1 MDINGIPAHALITH
15 AAVVFGPLSALGAI
29 AYALVPR
36 WRDWLRWPLVVTAAI
51 ALVTIWASYFTG
63 ESWRDDDFEGATG
76 EFAERLDKHED
87 LAGILRIS
95 VTVFAVVT
103 FAAAWFHT
111 RTGTTRYVLSG
122 LLVASAVV
130 TLVYVVL
137 TGDAGA
143 KTVHGS
149 YAVG

>member
-15 AAVVFGPLSALGAI
+15 AAVVFGPLSALFAI
-29 AYALVPR
+29 AYAVVPR
-36 WRDWLRWPLVVTAAI
+36 WRDWLRWPLVVTAAL
-51 ALVTIWASYFTG
+51 ALVTIWVSYLSG
-63 ESWRDDDFEGATG
+63 ESWREDDFTGATG
-76 EFAERLDKHED
+76 ELAERLDRHED
-87 LAGILRIS
+87 LAGTLRIS
-95 VTVFAVVT
+95 VTVFAAVT

-111 RTGTTRYVLSG
+111 RTGAVRYALSA
-122 LLVASAVV
+122 LLVVSAVA

-149 YAVG
+149 YA